1 MSRLDSWRREFSAP
15 LNVLQGELNR
25 LLNHYRDLG
34 PLGPGSATSE
44 GSEADLPTWV
54 PSIDLVETANE
65 VLLWVDLPGVD
76 PARVE
81 LSVTGRVLTLKGEK
95 LAPDPVES
103 RGQVV
108 ERPFGPFQR
117 QVTLPSE
124 VDVEAVQAEAQNGVL
139 HVRLPKSVAVRPHTI
154 PIRPA

>member
-34 PLGPGSATSE
+34 PLGPSPTATE
-44 GSEADLPTWV
+44 GTEDELPTWV
-54 PSIDLVETANE
+54 PLIDLIETADE

-95 LAPDPVES
+95 PAPVPIES

-117 QVTLPSE
+117 QLALPSE
-124 VDVEAVQAEAQNGVL
+124 VDVEAVQAEAHNGVL
-139 HVRLPKSVAVRPHTI
+139 HVRLPKAAAVRPHTI
-154 PIRPA
+154 PIRPS

>member
-34 PLGPGSATSE
+34 SMGPGSSTPE
-44 GSEADLPTWV
+44 GSEAALPTWV
-54 PSIDLVETANE
+54 PLIDLIETADE

-95 LAPDPVES
+95 PAPVPIES

-117 QVTLPSE
+117 QLTLPSE
-124 VDVEAVQAEAQNGVL
+124 VDVEAVQAEAHNGVL
-139 HVRLPKSVAVRPHTI
+139 NVRLPKAAAVRPHTI
-154 PIRPA
+154 PIRPS